1 MARSKNAPKLSWT
14 YQICEI
20 CNEKF
25 RFTEIEGDKKIS
37 ITCKKCTYKACA
49 FCGKLHQASGTS
61 CSKECTI
68 KIRERTNIERYGC
81 VNVFQNEEI
90 KSKSKQSIISRFG
103 VEHQSLSKEIREK
116 TKRTFIE
123 KYGVENPAQADDVK
137 EKMKRTCRARYGT
150 DFVFQ
155 DEGFKS
161 VAKQTLIRK
170 YGVSSACLLTS
181 NERRKEI
188 ANDPEVRKNFRES
201 MVRNHGVDNPLKLK
215 KARDACNNDESWK
228 KRRETM
234 RRNRSWTTSKP
245 EDKLYEILIKKYSEV
260 HRQVPV
266 DRWTLDFYIPEI
278 ETYINLNGTYWHGKG
293 KTEQE
298 LLESASRRDKVILST
313 MRRDA
318 EREEW
323 FKKNNQ
329 NFIVIWE
336 DEIDSFL
343 LNAFV

>member
-49 FCGKLHQASGTS
+49 LCGKLHQASGTS

-90 KSKSKQSIISRFG
+90 KSKSKQSIINRFG
-103 VEHQSLSKEIREK
+103 VEHQSLSKEVREK

-137 EKMKRTCRARYGT
+137 EKMKRTCQARYGT

-181 NERRKEI
+181 N
-188 ANDPEVRKNFRES
+188 
-201 MVRNHGVDNPLKLK
+201 
-215 KARDACNNDESWK
+215 
-228 KRRETM
+228 
-234 RRNRSWTTSKP
+234 
-245 EDKLYEILIKKYSEV
+245 
-260 HRQVPV
+260 
-266 DRWTLDFYIPEI
+266 
-278 ETYINLNGTYWHGKG
+278 
-293 KTEQE
+293 
-298 LLESASRRDKVILST
+298 
-313 MRRDA
+313 
-318 EREEW
+318 
-323 FKKNNQ
+323 
-329 NFIVIWE
+329 
-336 DEIDSFL
+336 
-343 LNAFV
+343 